1 MSMME
6 HLYRICNESEQII
19 IYGAGTISNIMY
31 LYLKAKGF
39 ENKVK
44 CFCVTERKN
53 NPSEKYGFQVL
64 EAKEAVERYSEALVL
79 LAVQKV
85 LQATIGGYL
94 CDLNCRT
101 YEAVDSECL
110 IDNFYKEL
118 YKDSI
123 QSNKIIFSN
132 MKNMGYGGNP
142 KYIAEKL
149 IEYDTKSELDLVWVV
164 ADKRYHIPE
173 RIRTVEF
180 GSYEY
185 YRELATARVWI
196 DNTRKNFDAR
206 KRSGQY
212 YIQAWHG
219 AAPIKKV
226 EKDVEATL
234 PEIYIVNA
242 KKDSRMADLFLS
254 GSRFYTQ
261 LYRKSFWYDGD
272 IFEAGLPRQDI
283 FWHSEGIR
291 KKICDYYGISE
302 ECAIVLY
309 APTFR
314 NDFTNKYYDL
324 DFEAVLEA
332 LERKFQKKF
341 VLCVSKH
348 PDNRFLEYD
357 FKGKAYIAVEEY
369 EDFEELLVA
378 ADILITDYSGCMYDF
393 SYTQR
398 PVFLY
403 QNDYQDYQHE
413 RNFYIPMEE
422 MPYIRAQSNDELLRK
437 IEQFDAAEYKK
448 ELHKFMDRMGNF
460 DDGHA
465 SEKVAKHILKIL
477 NRGIE

>member
-1 MSMME
+1 MKE
-6 HLYRICNESEQII
+6 HLYTVCKEAKQII
-19 IYGAGTISNIMY
+19 IYGAGTISNILY
-31 LYLKAKGF
+31 LYLKEKGF
-39 ENKVK
+39 EKK
-44 CFCVTERKN
+44 ITCFCVTERKN
-53 NPSEKYGFQVL
+53 NPLEKYGYKVL
-64 EAKEAVERYSEALVL
+64 EAKEAIKEYSEAVVL

-85 LQATIGGYL
+85 LQSTISEYL
-94 CDLNCRT
+94 SGLGCKV
-101 YEAVDSECL
+101 YEAIDSEYL

-118 YKDSI
+118 YKEPI
-123 QSNKIIFSN
+123 QDNKIIFSN

-149 IEYDTKSELDLVWVV
+149 LEYDVEQVLDFVWVV
-164 ADKRYHIPE
+164 GDKKYSIPE

-185 YRELATARVWI
+185 YKELATAHIWI

-212 YIQAWHG
+212 YIQTWHG

-226 EKDVEATL
+226 EKDVETTL

-242 KKDSRMADLFLS
+242 KRDSKMADLFLS
-254 GSRFYTQ
+254 GSKFYTE
-261 LYRKSFWYDGD
+261 LYKKSFWYDGN
-272 IFEAGLPRQDI
+272 ILEVGLPRQDI

-291 KKICDYYGISE
+291 KKVYDYYGINE
-302 ECAIVLY
+302 KDAMVLY

-324 DFEAVLEA
+324 DFESVLWA
-332 LERKFQKKF
+332 LEQRFRKKF
-341 VLCVSKH
+341 ILCVSKH

-357 FKGKAYIAVEEY
+357 FKVKNYIAVEEY

-378 ADILITDYSGCMYDF
+378 AEILITDYSGCMYDF

-403 QNDYQDYQHE
+403 QNDYKDYQSE
-413 RNFYIPMEE
+413 RNFYVSMEQ
-422 MPYIRAQSNDELLRK
+422 MPYIRAESNNELVHK
-437 IEQFDAAEYKK
+437 ILQFNEEEYKCSLC
-448 ELHKFMDRMGNF
+448 EFMKNMGNF

-465 SEKVAKHILKIL
+465 SEKVAKHLLKIL
-477 NRGIE
+477 GRGLE

>member
-1 MSMME
+1 
-6 HLYRICNESEQII
+6 
-19 IYGAGTISNIMY
+19 
-31 LYLKAKGF
+31 
-39 ENKVK
+39 
-44 CFCVTERKN
+44 
-53 NPSEKYGFQVL
+53 
-64 EAKEAVERYSEALVL
+64 
-79 LAVQKV
+79 
-85 LQATIGGYL
+85 
-94 CDLNCRT
+94 
-101 YEAVDSECL
+101 
-110 IDNFYKEL
+110 
-118 YKDSI
+118 
-123 QSNKIIFSN
+123 
-132 MKNMGYGGNP
+132 
-142 KYIAEKL
+142 
-149 IEYDTKSELDLVWVV
+149 
-164 ADKRYHIPE
+164 
-173 RIRTVEF
+173 
-180 GSYEY
+180 
-185 YRELATARVWI
+185 
-196 DNTRKNFDAR
+196 
-206 KRSGQY
+206 
-212 YIQAWHG
+212 
-219 AAPIKKV
+219 
-226 EKDVEATL
+226 
-234 PEIYIVNA
+234 
-242 KKDSRMADLFLS
+242 MADLFLS

-369 EDFEELLVA
+369 EDFEELLAA